1 MGGKKNKQ
9 GRYPSFIRAYPSA
22 WHLQEIDNSGV
33 QGIKN
38 PDIVASSLYNCI
50 SPSCLYLTVDAWSQ
64 SSLFPTEC
72 LFNQA
77 S

>member
-1 MGGKKNKQ
+1 M
-9 GRYPSFIRAYPSA
+9 RAYPGA
-22 WHLQEIDNSGV
+22 WHLQEIDNSCV

-38 PDIVASSLYNCI
+38 PDTVASSLYSCI
-50 SPSCLYLTVDAWSQ
+50 SASCLYLIADAWSQ
-64 SSLFPTEC
+64 SSSFPTEC